1 MNYLLLIIN
10 LLGGLGLFLYGMHT
24 MGDGLENLAG
34 DKLKGIFDKITSNP
48 IKGVLTGVGVTAVI
62 QSSSAT
68 TVMVVGF
75 VNAGIMSLMQ
85 AAYVIMGANI
95 GTTITAQLI
104 TFNFKSIVPVFIALG
119 AVLVLFNKKRTLKQT
134 GAIILGFGILFL
146 GLNLMSDAMKPL
158 REAPFFTNMI
168 LSLQGHVLLSLLLGI
183 VMTAVIQSSSAVTGI
198 LVALASVGSLP
209 LSIALPI
216 LYGTNIGTCV
226 TALISS
232 LGTTKTARKAALI
245 HLFFNVI
252 GSLLFLIPP
261 ISNLLLHTVEA
272 ITPVRIDGV
281 VAKQIAN
288 AHTIFNVVNTILIL
302 PFTKYLV
309 ALVNLILPGDDKDE
323 VNGVQYIDDRLL
335 ETPSIA
341 FGQATNEIVRMGK
354 IAEDN
359 LKASLEAFKTGNE
372 NLIKK
377 VYETESLINLL
388 ETDITNYLVKL
399 SNSELG
405 EAQKTTIS
413 AYFHVVNDIERI
425 GDHAENIAD
434 WATEITAKG
443 ISFSEDAK
451 NELNEIA
458 ELCITALDTGID
470 CFANYDD
477 SKANEVKNLEE
488 QIDILEKDLRSS
500 HIRRLNNGQCSAIAG
515 SIYFDLIS
523 NLERVGDH
531 SLNIAEILS
540 KN

>member
-272 ITPVRIDGV
+272 ITPVGIDGV

-540 KN
+540 KK

>member
-119 AVLVLFNKKRTLKQT
+119 AVLVLFNKKRALKQT

-261 ISNLLLHTVEA
+261 VSNILLHTVEA
-272 ITPVRIDGV
+272 ITPTGMEGI

-309 ALVNLILPGDDKDE
+309 ALVNLILPGDDNE
-323 VNGVQYIDDRLL
+323 EINGVQYIDDRLL

-359 LKASLEAFKTGNE
+359 LKISIEGFKTGDE
-372 NLIKK
+372 SLIKK

-458 ELCITALDTGID
+458 ELCLTALDTGID

-477 SKANEVKNLEE
+477 NKANEVKNLEE
-488 QIDILEKDLRSS
+488 QIDTLEKDLRAS
-500 HIRRLNNGQCSAIAG
+500 HIRRLNNGQCGAIAG

>member
-272 ITPVRIDGV
+272 ITPVGIDGV

-477 SKANEVKNLEE
+477 SKANEVKKLEE
-488 QIDILEKDLRSS
+488 QIDILEKDLRCS

>member
-1 MNYLLLIIN
+1 MEYLFIIIN

-48 IKGVLTGVGVTAVI
+48 IKGVLTGVAVTALI

-95 GTTITAQLI
+95 GTTVTAQLI
-104 TFNFKSIVPVFIALG
+104 TFDFKAFVPVFIALG
-119 AVLVLFNKKRTLKQT
+119 AVFVLFSKKRTLKES
-134 GAIILGFGILFL
+134 GGIILGFGILFL

-158 REAPFFTNMI
+158 REAPFFTHLI
-168 LSLQGHVLLSLLLGI
+168 LSLKGHTLLSLLLGI

-198 LVALASVGSLP
+198 LIALATVGSLP
-209 LSIALPI
+209 IDIALPI

-245 HLFFNVI
+245 HLFFNII
-252 GSLLFLIPP
+252 GSAIFIIPP
-261 ISNLLLHTVEA
+261 VSNLLLEIVTA
-272 ITPVRIDGV
+272 ITPASTEGV
-281 VAKQIAN
+281 VARQIAN
-288 AHTIFNVVNTILIL
+288 AHTIFNVTNTILIL

-309 ALVNLILPGDDKDE
+309 KLVNIILPGSDDEE
-323 VNGVQYIDDRLL
+323 VQGVKYIDERLL
-335 ETPSIA
+335 ESPSIA
-341 FGQATNEIVRMGK
+341 FGQATNEIIRMGR

-359 LKASLEAFKTGNE
+359 LRISLDSFMTGNSE
-372 NLIKK
+372 LINK
-377 VYETESLINLL
+377 VYQNESLINLL
-388 ETDITNYLVKL
+388 ETDITKYLVKL

-405 EAQKTTIS
+405 EAQKTIVS
-413 AYFHVVNDIERI
+413 SYFHVVNDIERI

-434 WATEITAKG
+434 WASEKLTKE
-443 ISFSEDAK
+443 ISFSQDAI
-451 NELNEIA
+451 NELSEISKVCL
-458 ELCITALDTGID
+458 ETLDSSLK
-470 CFANYDD
+470 CFADFNED
-477 SKANEVKNLEE
+477 KVNEVKSLEE
-488 QIDILEKDLRSS
+488 KIDTLEKDLRSS
-500 HIRRLNNGQCSAIAG
+500 HIKRLNLGQCSATAG
-515 SIYFDLIS
+515 TIFFDLIS

-540 KN
+540 K

>member
-1 MNYLLLIIN
+1 MNLFIIIN

-48 IKGVLTGVGVTAVI
+48 FKGVLTGVLVTALI

-95 GTTITAQLI
+95 GTTVTAQLI
-104 TFNFKSIVPVFIALG
+104 TFDFDTIVPVFIALG
-119 AVLVLFNKKRTLKQT
+119 ALFVLFCKKRKLRQT
-134 GAIILGFGILFL
+134 GSIILGFGILFL

-158 REAPFFTNMI
+158 REAPFFTQMI
-168 LSLQGHVLLSLLLGI
+168 LSLKGHTILSLLLGL

-198 LVALASVGSLP
+198 LIALATVGSLP
-209 LSIALPI
+209 IDIALPI

-252 GSLLFLIPP
+252 GSAIFIIPP
-261 ISNLLLHTVEA
+261 ISDLLLKVVVG
-272 ITPVRIDGV
+272 ITPASAEGV
-281 VAKQIAN
+281 VARQIAN
-288 AHTIFNVVNTILIL
+288 AHTIFNVTNTLLIL

-309 ALVNLILPGDDKDE
+309 KLVNVILPGDDKDE
-323 VNGVQYIDDRLL
+323 IAGVKYIDDRLL

-341 FGQATNEIVRMGK
+341 FGQATNEIIRMGR
-354 IAEDN
+354 IAEEN
-359 LKASLEAFKTGNE
+359 FKTALDGFMKNDTE
-372 NLIKK
+372 LINK
-377 VYETESLINLL
+377 VYETENVINML
-388 ETDITNYLVKL
+388 ETDITKYLVKL

-405 EAQKTTIS
+405 EAQKTIVS
-413 AYFHVVNDIERI
+413 SYFHVVNDIERI

-434 WATEITAKG
+434 WSTEKL
-443 ISFSEDAK
+443 SKELDFSDDAM
-451 NELNEIA
+451 NELSRISKV
-458 ELCITALDTGID
+458 CLDTLD
-470 CFANYDD
+470 SALNCFADFSD
-477 SKANEVKNLEE
+477 SKVNEVKLLEE
-488 QIDILEKDLRSS
+488 EIDSLEKELRVS
-500 HIRRLNNGQCSAIAG
+500 HIRRLNQGLCSATAG
-515 SIYFDLIS
+515 TIFFDFIS
-523 NLERVGDH
+523 NIERVGDH

-540 KN
+540 DV

>member
-272 ITPVRIDGV
+272 ITPVGIDGV

-477 SKANEVKNLEE
+477 SKANEVKKLEE

>member
-1 MNYLLLIIN
+1 MIR
-10 LLGGLGLFLYGMHT
+10 MR
-24 MGDGLENLAG
+24 
-34 DKLKGIFDKITSNP
+34 
-48 IKGVLTGVGVTAVI
+48 LTVFNI
-62 QSSSAT
+62 
-68 TVMVVGF
+68 
-75 VNAGIMSLMQ
+75 LMIDYQ
-85 AAYVIMGANI
+85 R
-95 GTTITAQLI
+95 L
-104 TFNFKSIVPVFIALG
+104 
-119 AVLVLFNKKRTLKQT
+119 
-134 GAIILGFGILFL
+134 
-146 GLNLMSDAMKPL
+146 
-158 REAPFFTNMI
+158 
-168 LSLQGHVLLSLLLGI
+168 
-183 VMTAVIQSSSAVTGI
+183 
-198 LVALASVGSLP
+198 LP
-209 LSIALPI
+209 LPLVKQ
-216 LYGTNIGTCV
+216 L
-226 TALISS
+226 
-232 LGTTKTARKAALI
+232 TK
-245 HLFFNVI
+245 
-252 GSLLFLIPP
+252 
-261 ISNLLLHTVEA
+261 
-272 ITPVRIDGV
+272 
-281 VAKQIAN
+281 Q
-288 AHTIFNVVNTILIL
+288 
-302 PFTKYLV
+302 
-309 ALVNLILPGDDKDE
+309 
-323 VNGVQYIDDRLL
+323 
-335 ETPSIA
+335 
-341 FGQATNEIVRMGK
+341 FGWGK

-540 KN
+540 KK

>member
-252 GSLLFLIPP
+252 GSLLFLISP

-272 ITPVRIDGV
+272 ITPVGIDGV

-477 SKANEVKNLEE
+477 SKANEVKKLEE